1 MEKRDNIKAG
11 LRVVGGTVRPVF
23 FCPVVASAC
32 FYQLKQTAAEPEK
45 EGIEKVKYANF
56 LLKKQAIYNQ
66 NNYFRL
72 FVIVFMDLMELAGG
86 YV

>member
-56 LLKKQAIYNQ
+56 LLKSK
-66 NNYFRL
+66 L
-72 FVIVFMDLMELAGG
+72 FITRTIIFVYSL
-86 YV
+86 